1 MGIDIG
7 DDITYVIAVNKSE
20 DRPVLW
26 TYIDQTIDVKDL
38 ITEIDRTALR
48 VQDPSQACVSYRF
61 TVADFWR
68 KTFDVRKGIWEA

>member
-48 VQDPSQACVSYRF
+48 VQDPSQARVSYRF